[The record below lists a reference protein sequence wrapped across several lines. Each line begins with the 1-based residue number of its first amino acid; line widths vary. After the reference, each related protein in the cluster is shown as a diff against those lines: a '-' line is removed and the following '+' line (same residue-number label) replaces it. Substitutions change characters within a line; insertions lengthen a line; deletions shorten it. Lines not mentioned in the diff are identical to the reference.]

1 MLTLKIITINTWKG
15 EDAYDVRIENLKQQ
29 LLALQPD
36 IILMQEC
43 FEAPLLEKDTISY
56 INQAFNYHL
65 DFVQAREKIR
75 DFEEF
80 PVQSFSNMAILSR
93 LPILNSFHYPL
104 PLADGDEMRFGQEVE
119 FFLEN
124 GKTAILTNIHLTHLN
139 QNSNIRLEQIKKVTE
154 RIQHQKNILH
164 IIGGDFNATI
174 NSTEI
179 QYLIQEANLI
189 ESFSYIQPK
198 EKHHTLVDYLHKN
211 NDLGVDFIFISK
223 EQKQYKITQANI
235 CLNEPILTSYG
246 YCSDH
251 FGMLLNIEY
260 A

>member
-1 MLTLKIITINTWKG
+1 MHTLKIITINTWKG

-43 FEAPLLEKDTISY
+43 FEAPMLEKDTISH

-75 DFEEF
+75 NFEEF
-80 PVQSFSNMAILSR
+80 PVQCFSNMAILSR

-104 PLADGDEMRFGQEVE
+104 PLAEGDEMRFGQEIE

-124 GKTAILTNIHLTHLN
+124 GKTAILTNIHLTHVN
-139 QNSNIRLEQIKKVTE
+139 QDNNIRLEQIKKIAE
-154 RIQHQKNILH
+154 RIQQQKNILH
-164 IIGGDFNATI
+164 IVGGDFNATVH
-174 NSTEI
+174 SPEI
-179 QYLIQEANLI
+179 QFLTQDTKLMET
-189 ESFSYIQPK
+189 FSYLHPQK
-198 EKHHTLVDYLHKN
+198 QHNTLVESHQKKI
-211 NDLGVDFIFISK
+211 DLGVDFIFMSNEHKQCKIK
-223 EQKQYKITQANI
+223 EARI
-235 CLNEPILTSYG
+235 CLDTPIDTNYG

-251 FGMLLNIEY
+251 FGMLLTIEY